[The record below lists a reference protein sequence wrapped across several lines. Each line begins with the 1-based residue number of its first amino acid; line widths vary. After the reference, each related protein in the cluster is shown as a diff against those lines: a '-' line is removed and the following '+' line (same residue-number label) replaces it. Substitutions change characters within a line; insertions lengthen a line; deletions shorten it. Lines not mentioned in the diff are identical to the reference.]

1 MVSKGK
7 TAFFFFSASF
17 IDSFIQFFVYLV
29 ISLFYPRFLLLFLFF
44 EIFDAVTDS
53 RKRKIEKNIRWSTL
67 SLGIGILIVVSFPFL
82 FFLPSFPSAIIF
94 VILFASRGGQTF
106 VSIYLFIYFL
116 CTVDEIKKRKWNV
129 RIRFT
134 EGNGSC
140 RDELLF

>member
-29 ISLFYPRFLLLFLFF
+29 ISLFYPRFLLFFFF

-106 VSIYLFIYFL
+106 ASIYLFIYFL